1 MCVVWRFKGFL
12 TSIRSA
18 SPTRMNSLR
27 KCSRKSKSSGVR
39 TMVLINW
46 TQATFIV
53 FSNEKILIMNDLKEC
68 VSDNIWVIGW

>member
-1 MCVVWRFKGFL
+1 
-12 TSIRSA
+12 
-18 SPTRMNSLR
+18 
-27 KCSRKSKSSGVR
+27 
-39 TMVLINW
+39 MVLINW